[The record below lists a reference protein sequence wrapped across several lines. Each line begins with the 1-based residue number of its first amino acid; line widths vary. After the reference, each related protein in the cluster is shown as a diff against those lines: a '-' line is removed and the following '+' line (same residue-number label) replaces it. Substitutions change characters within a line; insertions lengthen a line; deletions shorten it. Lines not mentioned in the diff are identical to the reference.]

1 MIHKVS
7 PGTDVTPEVAGW
19 RYLSFKT
26 SPLEYTITPGE
37 NHITVEIEPDGG
49 H

>member
-1 MIHKVS
+1 MLSFEHPPTKLI
-7 PGTDVTPEVAGW
+7 PQ